1 MRRTLAVCP
10 LEGEVGSAV
19 IVEEEGK
26 MKANRL
32 DASYRC
38 FHGAAAEAQG
48 HSPPPGGRMVVP
60 KYRFLQS
67 YI

>member
-1 MRRTLAVCP
+1 M
-10 LEGEVGSAV
+10 GSAV